1 MSELQNANEDLQDD
15 FVEDAEFEEVE
26 ESAESETP
34 TSDLATDSDEQHE
47 ENAQKIN
54 QDAVNEAIN
63 KQHRKYQEE
72 KRQRL
77 ELEKR
82 LAEFEK
88 QSGQQPQLEEVPPIP
103 DYYDDDYD
111 AKLKRRDE
119 IIQRNAQAVAQQ
131 QWLQQQKQAQDYQQ
145 QQQRQAELTQKVE
158 AYAGRAKKL
167 GVDRAELQ
175 NAGELIASYGL
186 NEEVTLAILEDEQG
200 PLITKYLASNP
211 LELSSV
217 VGMTPLQA
225 VLHIERHVKSKA
237 AGLKPRTSNTPPPAD
252 RLNSGRADPEAGQ
265 LKYAKGGKFE

>member
-1 MSELQNANEDLQDD
+1 MSELQNANDDLQDD

-26 ESAESETP
+26 ESAESEIA
-34 TSDLATDSDEQHE
+34 TSELATDSDEQHE

-72 KRQRL
+72 KRQRQ

-82 LAEFEK
+82 LAEYEK
-88 QSGQQPQLEEVPPIP
+88 QSGQQSQLEEVPPIP

-131 QWLQQQKQAQDYQQ
+131 QWLQQQKQAQEYQQ

-158 AYAGRAKKL
+158 TYAGRAKKL

-186 NEEVTLAILEDEQG
+186 NEEVTLAILEDDQG

-211 LELSSV
+211 MELSSV

-225 VLHIERHVKSKA
+225 VLYIERNVKSKA

>member
-1 MSELQNANEDLQDD
+1 MSELQNANDDLQDD
-15 FVEDAEFEEVE
+15 FVEDAGYEEVE
-26 ESAESETP
+26 ESAELEEA
-34 TSDLATDSDEQHE
+34 SDLATDSDEQHE
-47 ENAQKIN
+47 EKAQKIN
-54 QDAVNEAIN
+54 QDAINEAIN
-63 KQHRKYQEE
+63 KQHRKYKEE
-72 KRQRL
+72 ERKRL

-82 LAEFEK
+82 LAELEK
-88 QSGQQPQLEEVPPIP
+88 QGGQQSQLEEVPPIP
-103 DYYDDDYD
+103 DYYDDDYET
-111 AKLKRRDE
+111 KLRRRDE
-119 IIQRNAQAVAQQ
+119 IIQRNAQAIAQQ
-131 QWLQQQKQAQDYQQ
+131 QWVQQQQQAQDYQQ

-158 AYAGRAKKL
+158 TYASRAKML
-167 GVDRAELQ
+167 GVDRTELQ

-186 NEEVTLAILEDEQG
+186 NEEVTIAILEDEQG

-225 VLHIERHVKSKA
+225 VLYIERNVKSKA